1 MYQEQ
6 LASELSILERK
17 MKLLL
22 NEYHSQKEE
31 IRQLKNE
38 NDSLKSMVQDKEA
51 DLNNFQNRHK
61 ISSIVNSVAVD
72 DVRSAELKQQLNSYI
87 KEIDKCIA
95 HLSE

>member
-6 LASELSILERK
+6 LASELSNLERK

-31 IRQLKNE
+31 LRLLKND
-38 NDSLKSMVQDKEA
+38 NDTLKSAISSKEA
-51 DLNNFQNRHK
+51 ELNNFQNSYK
-61 ISSIVNSVAVD
+61 MSSIVNSVAVD
-72 DVRSAELKQQLNSYI
+72 DVSTADLKQQLNSYI
-87 KEIDKCIA
+87 KEIDRCIA